1 MINAKEELLEA
12 LQRSGKSIEDIE
24 FAGVYYDCLNY
35 DIRYKKVQ
43 STFLITHIDMSN
55 KESRGE
61 SGARCATEDTDFLLD
76 FLNFSYDEGFGMQY
90 IYGYI
95 LFSDG
100 SWLERREYDGAE
112 WWKFMTLP
120 TKESI
125 EDYINSRESSRD
137 II

>member
-1 MINAKEELLEA
+1 MINAKEELLET
-12 LQRSGKSIEDIE
+12 LQEIGKSIEDIE
-24 FAGVYYDCLNY
+24 FAGVYYDCSNY
-35 DIRYKKVQ
+35 DI
-43 STFLITHIDMSN
+43 
-55 KESRGE
+55 GE
-61 SGARCATEDTDFLLD
+61 SGAGCATEDTNFLLD

-125 EDYINSRESSRD
+125 EDYINSWKSSRD

>member
-12 LQRSGKSIEDIE
+12 LRRSGKSIEDIE
-24 FAGVYYDCLNY
+24 FAGVYYNCSNY
-35 DIRYKKVQ
+35 DI
-43 STFLITHIDMSN
+43 
-55 KESRGE
+55 GE
-61 SGARCATEDTDFLLD
+61 SGGARCVTEDTNFLLK
-76 FLNFSYDEGFGMQY
+76 FLNFSYDTGFGMQY

-125 EDYINSRESSRD
+125 EDYINRKESIEDD
-137 II
+137 INRKE

>member
-1 MINAKEELLEA
+1 MINAKEELLET
-12 LQRSGKSIEDIE
+12 LQEIGKSIEDIE
-24 FAGVYYDCLNY
+24 FAGVYYDYSNY
-35 DIRYKKVQ
+35 DI
-43 STFLITHIDMSN
+43 
-55 KESRGE
+55 EE
-61 SGARCATEDTDFLLD
+61 SGARCATEDTNFLLN

>member
-1 MINAKEELLEA
+1 MINAKEELLKA

-24 FAGVYYDCLNY
+24 FAGVYYNCSNY
-35 DIRYKKVQ
+35 DI
-43 STFLITHIDMSN
+43 
-55 KESRGE
+55 GE
-61 SGARCATEDTDFLLD
+61 IGGAGCVTEDTDFLLD
-76 FLNFSYDEGFGMQY
+76 FLNFSYDADFGMQY
-90 IYGYI
+90 IDGYI

-125 EDYINSRESSRD
+125 EDYINSWKSSRD
-137 II
+137 IIWEI

>member
-1 MINAKEELLEA
+1 MINAKEELLET
-12 LQRSGKSIEDIE
+12 LQEIGKSIEDIE
-24 FAGVYYDCLNY
+24 FAGVYYDCSNY
-35 DIRYKKVQ
+35 DIGKP
-43 STFLITHIDMSN
+43 
-55 KESRGE
+55 
-61 SGARCATEDTDFLLD
+61 GARCATEDTNFLLD

-112 WWKFMTLP
+112 WWKFMTIP

-125 EDYINSRESSRD
+125 EDYINSRKSSRD
-137 II
+137 IIWEI

>member
-24 FAGVYYDCLNY
+24 FAG
-35 DIRYKKVQ
+35 IRHSCNINDFSCVTE
-43 STFLITHIDMSN
+43 STDLLLKS
-55 KESRGE
+55 
-61 SGARCATEDTDFLLD
+61 LD
-76 FLNFSYDEGFGMQY
+76 FLYDEDYGTQH

-95 LFSDG
+95 LFRDG

-112 WWKFMTLP
+112 WWKFMIPP

-125 EDYINSRESSRD
+125 ENYINTLY
-137 II
+137 I

>member
-1 MINAKEELLEA
+1 M
-12 LQRSGKSIEDIE
+12 RMGKTGIIMNCD
-24 FAGVYYDCLNY
+24 
-35 DIRYKKVQ
+35 
-43 STFLITHIDMSN
+43 
-55 KESRGE
+55 
-61 SGARCATEDTDFLLD
+61 
-76 FLNFSYDEGFGMQY
+76 

-125 EDYINSRESSRD
+125 EDYINSRK
-137 II
+137 